1 MLIKIGENR
10 AKILELEPMTI
21 EARELNFL
29 SYEPSERICMI
40 HGQELSLRKSDEY
53 SKILFVY
60 RRQHISLL
68 IGLSRFDFRSLTTE
82 SKATCLD
89 IGANIGYVSAY
100 LAMRNDV
107 DRIFSFEPNHET
119 FEILKINAS
128 YYVKINPNQIL
139 VGQSSGVGI
148 HLPNTINSAH
158 SRTAS
163 GQEDLSRS
171 LDRNSIPMV
180 SVDDFVKKNGLEIH
194 FMKIDVEGHEIE
206 VLEGA
211 RRTVGSHAPLVLL
224 EIFGIKSFREGIVN
238 KIKSVFFS
246 ELSPTYQILGANHDG
261 FLFEIEIDQ
270 LLSLSVSD
278 IFLVP
283 DRAKYR
289 H

>member
-1 MLIKIGENR
+1 
-10 AKILELEPMTI
+10 
-21 EARELNFL
+21 
-29 SYEPSERICMI
+29 MI

-53 SKILFVY
+53 SKTLFVY

-119 FEILKINAS
+119 FKVLELNAYYYKKI
-128 YYVKINPNQIL
+128 VPNQMI
-139 VGQSSGVGI
+139 VSQSSGVGF
-148 HLPNTINSAH
+148 HLPSPTNSSH
-158 SRTAS
+158 SRTGTS
-163 GQEDLSRS
+163 QE
-171 LDRNSIPMV
+171 NSNIKKD
-180 SVDDFVKKNGLEIH
+180 SVFMISIDDFVEKHGLEIH

-211 RRTVGSHAPLVLL
+211 RKTVGSHAPLVLL
-224 EIFGIKSFREGIVN
+224 ELFGIKSYREGIVN
-238 KIKSVFFS
+238 QIKSVFFS
-246 ELSPTYQILGANHDG
+246 DITSTYQILIANHDG
-261 FLFEIEIDQ
+261 YLFEIEIDQ
-270 LLSLSVSD
+270 LLSLGVND

-283 DRAKYR
+283 SRAKYR
-289 H
+289 Y